1 VRAQAS
7 VTIAC
12 ICASSLFA
20 VAVPGLLAQSAGQ
33 AASQTGAP
41 AGTQHVQVAGQ
52 DSTNDL
58 VVSAGKSVVIDCAER
73 VERITIG
80 LGEVAEATA
89 VSPTEVL
96 VNGKAPGDTSLIV
109 WEEGGG
115 RQFFNVNVRPSHYL
129 VNDRLEGLRRQLRT
143 EMPDQR
149 MTVSAEGEQIFL
161 RGKVRDLS
169 SSDRAVQIAST
180 VGKVVNLLY
189 VEVPN
194 AEPQILLKTKFA
206 SVDRTAEKQLG
217 LNVFSL
223 GAANTIGSVTTQQFA
238 PPFITSGTG
247 GGGIVGGSGSA
258 TLSNLMNLFIFRPDL
273 NLGAT
278 IEALEQKN
286 LLEVLA
292 EPNLLTENK
301 RQASFLAGGEYPV
314 PVVQGAGVGGVGAVT
329 IQFKQYGVYLTFI
342 PTITPR
348 NTVHL
353 QIIATVSSLDY
364 TNGVTI
370 SGFVVPGISER
381 SVKTEV
387 ELAQGQSFAIGGLL
401 DNRETE
407 TLEKIPFIGDVPV
420 LGKLFQSM
428 VRSRSNTELMV
439 IVTPQLAAPMPAG
452 QPTPDLN
459 YPQKFLSANSKIPM
473 SNPVLEPSAT
483 AQGPGRAAIPVEQ
496 LQDSMKPEQPLGS
509 DSGSGGGYGSSG
521 GGMSSGT
528 QMGAQH

>member
-1 VRAQAS
+1 VRAQAT
-7 VTIAC
+7 VTFAC
-12 ICASSLFA
+12 ICASSLFTLTA
-20 VAVPGLLAQSAGQ
+20 PALLAQVASQ
-33 AASQTGAP
+33 AASQNAGL
-41 AGTQHVQVAGQ
+41 GTQHVQVAGQ

-58 VVSAGKSVVIDCAER
+58 VVSAGKSVIIDCAER

-80 LGEVAEATA
+80 LGDVAEATA

-109 WEEGGG
+109 WEAGGG
-115 RQFFNVNVRPSHYL
+115 RQFFNVNVRASRFV

-143 EMPDQR
+143 ELPDQR
-149 MTVSAEGEQIFL
+149 ITVSAEGDQIFL

-169 SSDRAVQIAST
+169 SSDRAMQIAST
-180 VGKVVNLLY
+180 VGKPVNLLY

-217 LNVFSL
+217 MNVFSL

-238 PPFITSGTG
+238 PP
-247 GGGIVGGSGSA
+247 GISNAAGGSGGITGGSATA

-273 NLGAT
+273 NLG
-278 IEALEQKN
+278 
-286 LLEVLA
+286 
-292 EPNLLTENK
+292 
-301 RQASFLAGGEYPV
+301 
-314 PVVQGAGVGGVGAVT
+314 
-329 IQFKQYGVYLTFI
+329 GVYLTFI

-348 NTVHL
+348 NTIHL
-353 QIIATVSSLDY
+353 QIIAAVSSLDY

-370 SGFVVPGISER
+370 SGFIVPGISER
-381 SVKTEV
+381 SVKSEV

-401 DNRETE
+401 DNRETQ

-428 VRSRSNTELMV
+428 VRTRSNTELMV

-459 YPQKFLSANSKIPM
+459 RPEKFMPANSKIPM
-473 SNPVLEPSAT
+473 SNPVLEPPTT
-483 AQGPGRAAIPVEQ
+483 AQQALPAIPVER

-509 DSGSGGGYGSSG
+509 DSGWGGGGGGGQGVSSG
-521 GGMSSGT
+521 S
-528 QMGAQH
+528 QMGAPH

>member
-1 VRAQAS
+1 MRAQTR

-12 ICASSLFA
+12 ICASSLFFLA
-20 VAVPGLLAQSAGQ
+20 GLPGNAQTAN
-33 AASQTGAP
+33 AAP
-41 AGTQHVQVAGQ
+41 QHVQVAGQ

-58 VVSAGKSVVIDCAER
+58 VVAVGKSVVIDCADR

-80 LGEVAEATA
+80 LGEIAEATA
-89 VSPTEVL
+89 VSPTEIL
-96 VNGKAPGDTSLIV
+96 VNGKAPGETSLIV
-109 WEEGGG
+109 WEVGGA
-115 RQFFNVNVRPSHYL
+115 RQFFNVNVRPSRFV

-143 EMPDQR
+143 ELPDQR
-149 MTVSAEGEQIFL
+149 ITVTAEGEQVFL
-161 RGKVRDLS
+161 RGKVKDLA

-189 VEVPN
+189 VAVPA

-206 SVDRTAEKQLG
+206 SVDRTAERQLG

-223 GAANTIGSVTTQQFA
+223 GAGNTIGSVTTTQFK
-238 PPFITSGTG
+238 PPVISLP
-247 GGGIVGGSGSA
+247 SGSA
-258 TLSNLMNLFIFRPDL
+258 GATATLSDLLNLFVFRPDL

-278 IEALEQKN
+278 IQALEQKGM
-286 LLEVLA
+286 LEVLA

-301 RQASFLAGGEYPV
+301 KQASFLAGGEYPV

-329 IQFKQYGVYLTFI
+329 IQYKQYGVFLTFI

-348 NTVHL
+348 NTIHL
-353 QIIATVSSLDY
+353 QIIASVSSLDY
-364 TNGVTI
+364 ANGVTI
-370 SGFVVPGISER
+370 SGFIVPGISER

-428 VRSRSNTELMV
+428 QRTRSNTELMV
-439 IVTPQLAAPMPAG
+439 LVTPQLAAPMPAG

-459 YPQKFLSANSKIPM
+459 YPQKFMPPNSKIPM
-473 SNPVLEPSAT
+473 SNPTLPVTT
-483 AQGPGRAAIPVEQ
+483 AQAPAAIPVEQ
-496 LQDSMKPEQPLGS
+496 LQESLKPEQPLNS
-509 DSGSGGGYGSSG
+509 DMAPGGGGYGGGSSG
-521 GGMSSGT
+521 A
-528 QMGAQH
+528 QMMQPMAH

>member
-1 VRAQAS
+1 
-7 VTIAC
+7 
-12 ICASSLFA
+12 
-20 VAVPGLLAQSAGQ
+20 
-33 AASQTGAP
+33 
-41 AGTQHVQVAGQ
+41 
-52 DSTNDL
+52 
-58 VVSAGKSVVIDCAER
+58 
-73 VERITIG
+73 
-80 LGEVAEATA
+80 
-89 VSPTEVL
+89 
-96 VNGKAPGDTSLIV
+96 
-109 WEEGGG
+109 
-115 RQFFNVNVRPSHYL
+115 
-129 VNDRLEGLRRQLRT
+129 
-143 EMPDQR
+143 
-149 MTVSAEGEQIFL
+149 
-161 RGKVRDLS
+161 
-169 SSDRAVQIAST
+169 
-180 VGKVVNLLY
+180 
-189 VEVPN
+189 
-194 AEPQILLKTKFA
+194 
-206 SVDRTAEKQLG
+206 
-217 LNVFSL
+217 
-223 GAANTIGSVTTQQFA
+223 
-238 PPFITSGTG
+238 
-247 GGGIVGGSGSA
+247 
-258 TLSNLMNLFIFRPDL
+258 MNLFIFRPDL

-286 LLEVLA
+286 MLEVLA

-301 RQASFLAGGEYPV
+301 KQASFLAGGEYPV

-428 VRSRSNTELMV
+428 QRSRSNTELMV

-459 YPQKFLSANSKIPM
+459 YPQKFMSANSKIPM

-483 AQGPGRAAIPVEQ
+483 AQQGPGLAAIPVEQ
-496 LQDSMKPEQPLGS
+496 LQDSLKPEQPLTS

>member
-1 VRAQAS
+1 MRAQTC

-12 ICASSLFA
+12 LCASSLFSLA
-20 VAVPGLLAQSAGQ
+20 GLPLNAQTAN
-33 AASQTGAP
+33 AAP
-41 AGTQHVQVAGQ
+41 QHIQIAGQ

-58 VVSAGKSVVIDCAER
+58 VVSVGKSVVIDCADR
-73 VERITIG
+73 VERITVG

-89 VSPTEVL
+89 VSPTEIL
-96 VNGKAPGDTSLIV
+96 VNGKTPGETSLIV
-109 WEEGGG
+109 WEAGGG
-115 RQFFNVNVRPSHYL
+115 RQFFNVNVRPSRFV

-143 EMPDQR
+143 ELPDQR
-149 MTVSAEGEQIFL
+149 ITVTAEGDQIFL
-161 RGKVRDLS
+161 RGKVKDLG

-189 VEVPN
+189 VAVPT

-206 SVDRTAEKQLG
+206 SVDRTAERQLG

-223 GAANTIGSVTTQQFA
+223 GAGNTIGTVTTGQFSA
-238 PPFITSGTG
+238 PTISTPTG
-247 GGGIVGGSGSA
+247 SNPTAS
-258 TLSNLMNLFIFRPDL
+258 LSDLLNLFVFRPDL

-278 IEALEQKN
+278 VKALEQKGM
-286 LLEVLA
+286 LEVLA

-301 RQASFLAGGEYPV
+301 KQASFLAGGEYPI

-329 IQFKQYGVYLTFI
+329 IQYKQYGVFLTFV

-348 NTVHL
+348 NTIHL
-353 QIIATVSSLDY
+353 QIIASVSSLDY
-364 TNGVTI
+364 ANGITL
-370 SGFVVPGISER
+370 SGFTVPGISER

-428 VRSRSNTELMV
+428 QRSRSNAELMV
-439 IVTPQLAAPMPAG
+439 LVTPELAAPMPAG
-452 QPTPDLN
+452 QPTPSLN
-459 YPQKFLSANSKIPM
+459 YPQKFMPPNSKIPM
-473 SNPVLEPSAT
+473 SNPTLPVTT
-483 AQGPGRAAIPVEQ
+483 AEVPAAIPVEQ
-496 LQDSMKPEQPLGS
+496 LQNSLKPEQPLTS
-509 DSGSGGGYGSSG
+509 DMAPGGGGYGGSSG
-521 GGMSSGT
+521 S
-528 QMGAQH
+528 QMAQPMTTH

>member
-1 VRAQAS
+1 MRAQAS

-12 ICASSLFA
+12 ICVSSLFTLA
-20 VAVPGLLAQSAGQ
+20 GPALLAQADQS
-33 AASQTGAP
+33 STQTSGP
-41 AGTQHVQVAGQ
+41 GPQHVQVMGQ

-58 VVSAGKSVVIDCAER
+58 VVSVGKSVIIDCAER

-80 LGEVAEATA
+80 LGDVAEATA

-96 VNGKAPGDTSLIV
+96 VNGRAPGDTSLIV
-109 WEEGGG
+109 WEVGGG
-115 RQFFNVNVRPSHYL
+115 RQFFNVNVRPSHYV

-143 EMPDQR
+143 ELPDQR
-149 MTVSAEGEQIFL
+149 IAVSAEGEQVFL
-161 RGKVRDLS
+161 RGKVKDLS

-189 VEVPN
+189 VEVPT

-223 GAANTIGSVTTQQFA
+223 GAANTIGSVTTQQF
-238 PPFITSGTG
+238 PPPGITSNTG
-247 GGGIVGGSGSA
+247 GSSGGGITGGSA
-258 TLSNLMNLFIFRPDL
+258 TATLTDLMNLFIFRPDL

-278 IEALEQKN
+278 IKALEQKN
-286 LLEVLA
+286 MLEVLA

-301 RQASFLAGGEYPV
+301 KQASFLAGGEFPV

-329 IQFKQYGVYLTFI
+329 IQFKEYGVYLTFI

-348 NTVHL
+348 NTIHL
-353 QIIATVSSLDY
+353 QIIAAVSSLDY
-364 TNGVTI
+364 ANGVTI
-370 SGFVVPGISER
+370 SGFIVPGITER
-381 SVKTEV
+381 SVRSEV

-428 VRSRSNTELMV
+428 QRSRSNTELMV

-459 YPQKFLSANSKIPM
+459 YPEKFMPPNSKMPM
-473 SNPVLEPSAT
+473 SNPVLAPTTT
-483 AQGPGRAAIPVEQ
+483 AQQAPPAIPVER
-496 LQDSMKPEQPLGS
+496 LQDSLKPEQPLTPDAS
-509 DSGSGGGYGSSG
+509 WSGGGTSG
-521 GGMSSGT
+521 GSAYS
-528 QMGAQH
+528 GAQTGMQH

>member
-1 VRAQAS
+1 VRAQAT
-7 VTIAC
+7 VTFAC
-12 ICASSLFA
+12 ICASSLFTLTA
-20 VAVPGLLAQSAGQ
+20 PALLAQVASQ
-33 AASQTGAP
+33 AASQNAGL
-41 AGTQHVQVAGQ
+41 GTQHVQVAGQ

-58 VVSAGKSVVIDCAER
+58 VVSAGKSVIIDCAER

-80 LGEVAEATA
+80 LGDVAEATA

-109 WEEGGG
+109 WEAGGG
-115 RQFFNVNVRPSHYL
+115 RQFFNVNVRASRFV

-143 EMPDQR
+143 ELPDQR
-149 MTVSAEGEQIFL
+149 ITVSAEGDQIFL
-161 RGKVRDLS
+161 RGKVRNLS

-180 VGKVVNLLY
+180 VGKPVNLLY
-189 VEVPN
+189 VEVPS

-206 SVDRTAEKQLG
+206 SVDRTAQKQLG
-217 LNVFSL
+217 MNVFSL

-238 PPFITSGTG
+238 PP
-247 GGGIVGGSGSA
+247 GISNGAGGSGGIAGGSATA

-301 RQASFLAGGEYPV
+301 KQASFLAGGEYPV

-348 NTVHL
+348 NTIHL
-353 QIIATVSSLDY
+353 QIIASVSSLDY
-364 TNGVTI
+364 TNGVSI
-370 SGFVVPGISER
+370 SGFIVPGITER
-381 SVKTEV
+381 SVKSEV

-401 DNRETE
+401 DNRETQ

-459 YPQKFLSANSKIPM
+459 YPEKFLSANSKIPM
-473 SNPVLEPSAT
+473 SNPVLEPSTT
-483 AQGPGRAAIPVEQ
+483 AQQTPPAIPVEQ
-496 LQDSMKPEQPLGS
+496 LQDSMKPEQPLTS
-509 DSGSGGGYGSSG
+509 DSGSGSGGGYG
-521 GGMSSGT
+521 MSSGSQT
-528 QMGAQH
+528 GMTATH